1 MNKFEELIKE
11 KTPVNFYE
19 YGELDKEPI
28 QCVVIDYY
36 VEDFYFENKNEPI
49 YITLNLSPILKNNEV
64 WKKNWSTDMFSD
76 IPLEF
81 IYP

>member
-1 MNKFEELIKE
+1 MNKFQELIKE

-19 YGELDKEPI
+19 YGELDKKPI
-28 QCVVIDYY
+28 QCIVIDYSI
-36 VEDFYFENKNEPI
+36 EDFYFENKNEPI
-49 YITLNLSPILKNNEV
+49 YITLNLAPILKNNEV
-64 WKKNWSTDMFSD
+64 WKEDWCTDTFSN